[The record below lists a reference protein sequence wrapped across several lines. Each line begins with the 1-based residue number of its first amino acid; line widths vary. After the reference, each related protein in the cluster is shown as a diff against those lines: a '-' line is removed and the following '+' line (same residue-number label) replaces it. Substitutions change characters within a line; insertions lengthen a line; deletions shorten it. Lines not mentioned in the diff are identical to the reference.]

1 MKHCVNQRRKYL
13 LTLGAGALANALP
26 AFAQQPAKPAEKIWR
41 VGVLAPSNRTAAL
54 DPLFSGAFPLGM
66 RELGYVEGKNLL
78 IEWRFADNQIE
89 ALPGLAAELVQW
101 KPDVLVA
108 IAHSAALASQQAT
121 STIPIVMTTA
131 LDPVAA
137 GLVKS
142 LARPGGNLTGLANLS
157 AELGP
162 KRLEMLLAMTS
173 ASRPKPST
181 VAVMMSNTTAGNLE
195 AVDII
200 GAAGKKLGVKIVPF
214 VAGTAQEIDSAF
226 AAMRLQN
233 AAGLIVLLNPL
244 FQQQRNQIA
253 ALAAKHRL
261 PCMAGDR
268 IYVDAGCLMSY
279 GTNLASLFRH
289 AATYVDKIFKGAKPA
304 DLPVQQPTRFEL
316 FINGKTA
323 KALGLKIPQSLL
335 ISAEKVIE

>member
-1 MKHCVNQRRKYL
+1 MTTRRQTLAALGVN
-13 LTLGAGALANALP
+13 ALANALP
-26 AFAQQPAKPAEKIWR
+26 AFAQAQPKPAEKIWR
-41 VGVLAPSNRTAAL
+41 VGVLALPNRAAAL
-54 DPLFSGAFPLGM
+54 DPLFSGALPLGL
-66 RELGYVEGKNLL
+66 RDLGYVEGKNLL
-78 IEWRFADNQIE
+78 IEWRFGDNKIE

-101 KPDVLVA
+101 KPDVLVG

-131 LDPVAA
+131 VDPVAA

-142 LARPGGNLTGLANLS
+142 LARPGGNITGLANLS

-162 KRLEMLLAMTS
+162 KRLEMLLAMT
-173 ASRPKPST
+173 AAATPKPST
-181 VAVMMSNTTAGNLE
+181 VAVMMSNAIPANSD
-195 AVDII
+195 AAAII
-200 GAAGKKLGVKIVPF
+200 GSAGQKLGVKVVPF
-214 VAGTAQEIDSAF
+214 VAGTQQEIDTAF
-226 AAMRLQN
+226 AAMRKQR
-233 AAGLIVLLNPL
+233 AGGLIVLLNPL

-268 IYVDAGCLMSY
+268 IYVEAGCLMSY
-279 GTNLASLFRH
+279 GTNLAVMFRR
-289 AATYVDKIFKGAKPA
+289 AATYVDKILKGAKPA
-304 DLPVQQPTRFEL
+304 DLPVEQPTRFDL

-335 ISAEKVIE
+335 ITAEKVIE

>member
-1 MKHCVNQRRKYL
+1 MNHPVNQRRIAL
-13 LTLGAGALANALP
+13 FALGAGVLTNAIP
-26 AFAQQPAKPAEKIWR
+26 AFAQPPAKPEKIWR
-41 VGVLAPSNRTAAL
+41 VGVLALPNRTAAL

-66 RELGYVEGKNLL
+66 RDLGYVEGRNLV
-78 IEWRFADNQIE
+78 IEWRFGDNKIE
-89 ALPGLAAELVQW
+89 SLPGLAAELVQW

-108 IAHSAALASQQAT
+108 IAHSAALASQKAT

-131 LDPVAA
+131 VDPVAA

-142 LARPGGNLTGLANLS
+142 LARPGGNITGLANLS

-162 KRLEMLLAMTS
+162 KRLEMLLAMT
-173 ASRPKPST
+173 AAATPKPST
-181 VAVMMSNTTAGNLE
+181 VAVMMSNAIPANSD
-195 AVDII
+195 AAAII
-200 GAAGKKLGVKIVPF
+200 GSAGQKLGVKVVPF
-214 VAGTAQEIDSAF
+214 VAGTPQEIGTVF
-226 AAMRLQN
+226 AAMRKQR
-233 AAGLIVLLNPL
+233 AGGLIVLLNPL

-268 IYVDAGCLMSY
+268 IYVEAGCLMSY
-279 GTNLASLFRH
+279 GTNLAVMFRR
-289 AATYVDKIFKGAKPA
+289 AATYFDKILKGAKPA
-304 DLPVQQPTRFEL
+304 DLPVEQPTRFDL

-335 ISAEKVIE
+335 ITAEKVIE

>member
-1 MKHCVNQRRKYL
+1 MKHPVNQRRQTL
-13 LTLGAGALANALP
+13 AALGAAVLAQGMP
-26 AFAQQPAKPAEKIWR
+26 AIAQAPAQVSGKIWR
-41 VGVLAPSNRTAAL
+41 VGVLAMPNSTAAL

-66 RELGYVEGKNLL
+66 RDLGYVEGKNLV
-78 IEWRFADNQIE
+78 IEWRFADNKIE

-142 LARPGGNLTGLANLS
+142 LARPGANITGLANLS

-173 ASRPKPST
+173 ASTPKRST
-181 VAVMMSNTTAGNLE
+181 VAVMMSHAIAANLE
-195 AVDII
+195 AVEII
-200 GAAGKKLGVKIVPF
+200 RAAGQKLGVKIAPF
-214 VAGTAQEIDSAF
+214 VAVTAQEIDNAF
-226 AAMRLQN
+226 AAMRRQN
-233 AAGLIVLLNPL
+233 VAGLIVLLNPL

-253 ALAAKHRL
+253 ALAAQHRL
-261 PCMAGDR
+261 PCMAADR
-268 IYVDAGCLMSY
+268 IYADAGCLMSY
-279 GTNLASLFRH
+279 GTNLAGLFRH
-289 AATYVDKIFKGAKPA
+289 AAIYVDKILKGAKPA
-304 DLPVQQPTRFEL
+304 DLPVEQPTRFEL
-316 FINGKTA
+316 FINGTTA

-335 ISAEKVIE
+335 ITAEKVIE

>member
-1 MKHCVNQRRKYL
+1 MKHPVNQRRQTL
-13 LTLGAGALANALP
+13 AALGAVVLAQGMP
-26 AFAQQPAKPAEKIWR
+26 AIAQAPAQVSGKIWR
-41 VGVLAPSNRTAAL
+41 VGVLAMPNSTAAL

-66 RELGYVEGKNLL
+66 RDLGYVEGRNLL
-78 IEWRFADNQIE
+78 IEWRFADNKIE

-142 LARPGGNLTGLANLS
+142 LARPGANITGLANLS

-173 ASRPKPST
+173 AATPKPST
-181 VAVMMSNTTAGNLE
+181 VAVMMSHATESNREALDLIRTAGQ
-195 AVDII
+195 
-200 GAAGKKLGVKIVPF
+200 KLGVKAVAF
-214 VAGTAQEIDSAF
+214 VAGTEQEIDNAF
-226 AAMRLQN
+226 AAMRKQN
-233 AAGLIVLLNPL
+233 AGGLIVLLNPL

-261 PCMAGDR
+261 PCMAADR
-268 IYVDAGCLMSY
+268 IYVEAGCLMSY
-279 GTNLASLFRH
+279 GTNLFEQFRR
-289 AATYVDKIFKGAKPA
+289 AAYFVDRIFKGAKPA
-304 DLPVQQPTRFEL
+304 DLPVEQPTRFDL

-335 ISAEKVIE
+335 ITAEKVIE

>member
-1 MKHCVNQRRKYL
+1 MNHRRKL
-13 LTLGAGALANALP
+13 LTALGTGALAAP
-26 AFAQQPAKPAEKIWR
+26 FGAFAQPPAKPAEKTWR
-41 VGVLAPSNRTAAL
+41 IGVLAQSNRAAAL

-78 IEWRFADNQIE
+78 IEWRFGDNQIE

-101 KPDVLVA
+101 KPDVLVG
-108 IAHSAALASQQAT
+108 IGHSAALAAQQAT
-121 STIPIVMTTA
+121 GTIPIVMTTSN
-131 LDPVAA
+131 DPVAA

-173 ASRPKPST
+173 AATPKPST
-181 VAVMMSNTTAGNLE
+181 VAVMMSHATESNREALDLIRTAGQ
-195 AVDII
+195 
-200 GAAGKKLGVKIVPF
+200 KLGVKAVAF
-214 VAGTAQEIDSAF
+214 VAGTEQEIDNAF
-226 AAMRLQN
+226 AAMRKQN
-233 AAGLIVLLNPL
+233 AGGLIVLLNPL

-261 PCMAGDR
+261 PCMAADR
-268 IYVDAGCLMSY
+268 IYVEAGCLMSY
-279 GTNLASLFRH
+279 GTNLAGLFRH
-289 AATYVDKIFKGAKPA
+289 AATYVDKILKGARPA
-304 DLPVQQPTRFEL
+304 DLPVEQPTRFDL
-316 FINGKTA
+316 FINGNTA

-335 ISAEKVIE
+335 ITAEKVIE